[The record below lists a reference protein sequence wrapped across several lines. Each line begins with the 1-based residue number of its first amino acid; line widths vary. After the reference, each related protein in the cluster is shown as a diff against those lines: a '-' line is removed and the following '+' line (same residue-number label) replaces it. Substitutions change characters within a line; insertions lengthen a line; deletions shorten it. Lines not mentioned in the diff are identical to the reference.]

1 MQPHPLHQMAPAS
14 TALPA
19 ERVQALEAA
28 SQQLVQWAGAQIAHP
43 DALRAQLE
51 PLVRDH
57 LQRLGLDADTLGV
70 LTARLLQGRQ
80 DGSRAELDGPS
91 LLVRVAL
98 LRLLVAEG
106 APALRPW
113 CEAVADGL
121 VAASASPLLVT
132 GVSS

>member
-1 MQPHPLHQMAPAS
+1 MQPHPLHQLAPAS
-14 TALPA
+14 TALPP
-19 ERVQALEAA
+19 ERVQAIEGAY
-28 SQQLVQWAGAQIAHP
+28 QQLVQWAGALIENP
-43 DALRAQLE
+43 DALRTQLE

-57 LQRLGLDADTLGV
+57 LLRLGLDADTLSV
-70 LTARLLQGRQ
+70 LAARLLHGRR
-80 DGSRAELDGPS
+80 DGESARFDGPS

-121 VAASASPLLVT
+121 VAASTSPLLVT
-132 GVSS
+132 GAAV